1 MLLCAQIVQAEYP
14 DSSEY
19 PLRNKYIRSELTVEQ
34 GLPDNVVN
42 AIAQTENGLLWIG
55 TGTGL
60 ASFDGV
66 AFHPLRLKLEGSAS
80 AGAVNALLRASNG
93 DLWVGTDAGATV
105 LPKASQDHIDPGT
118 LKLLRTAAGVSEDA
132 QIIFEARNRDILV
145 GGKHGLYLYSGKVLV
160 PVLENVYVNRIS
172 QAADGHLYI
181 VTSDGLIEVAG
192 KNRIPATVT
201 AKQLG
206 VQPDQ
211 VFEVHQGSDG
221 TVWYGT
227 HAGIRRQ
234 SNGLVSSLTPSH
246 VGNTATNHIYE
257 DPQGHIWVGTG
268 IGLYLVT
275 GDRLE
280 NLDTLDLPRSIYV
293 TESGDVWLGTNGNG
307 LWHYKPRAI
316 RVYTRKDGLPNDQ
329 PMALLA
335 RPDGQLFVG
344 SNCGFSIFD
353 GKRFRKYFEKD
364 GLTNTCVWSLAQDS
378 KDNVWIG
385 TYGGGL
391 FKFTNG
397 HFTQFSKA
405 DGLPDTVVTKI
416 LVAHDDSLWIA
427 TPNGVS
433 HMQGK
438 KFHNYGRAE
447 GLSSDHVLDIHEDK
461 ADTIWIASPQG
472 IDHLVK
478 ERFQRLDLT
487 LATGDGSP
495 SRFVEDGRS
504 NLYIAGARYGLSRLV
519 NGQLKTIFDNL
530 NVNGMIE
537 LPDSQLWCS
546 SRYGIYR
553 LPVESITKRLT
564 SPESPL
570 DYRWIN
576 TSDGLLS
583 SQTSVG
589 SPNIVRTA
597 DGKVWV
603 ATVKGL
609 AELDVT
615 KWPKAT
621 QNPIIFIPGITIEGI
636 DVPVGQSLT
645 LSPGAHRTEITMA
658 AVDLDAPDTI
668 RMQYRLEGVDS
679 RWQNTTAS
687 RAAVYTTIPPGT
699 HRFLVRSTNSDGVW
713 GKSDFAYDVQQQAFL
728 YERLWFR
735 LLLVGMALFAISAL
749 YLFRVNIL
757 VNQARLVLE
766 ERMRERER
774 IARDLHDTFFQG
786 IQGLLLRFNTGTTHL
801 RQDEPARAIFEE
813 ALQQSDGVM
822 LEGRELVLDLRSPTR
837 DTYDLSEA
845 LAEVALSLR
854 KLGNV
859 TFRSICNGSIQAL
872 HPIVFEEAY
881 RIGKE
886 ALTNGFRHAEASEM
900 ETEINFDRNEFRLR
914 IRDNGIGLD
923 RTTLGDGFREGHW
936 GLPGMRERAAKIGGR
951 LEIWSRTGLGTEI
964 ELRIPASVA
973 YRLRPQIVRS
983 RLAAFLRLG

>member
-1 MLLCAQIVQAEYP
+1 MMQAENP
-14 DSSEY
+14 DSSEH

-66 AFHPLRLKLEGSAS
+66 AFHQLRLKVEGSAS
-80 AGAVNALLRASNG
+80 TGAVNALLRASNG

-105 LPKASQDHIDPGT
+105 LPQAAQDHIDPGT
-118 LKLLRTAAGVSEDA
+118 LKLLRTAAGVSVDA
-132 QIIFEARNRDILV
+132 QVIFETRNRDVWV
-145 GGKHGLYLYSGKVLV
+145 GGRHGLYLCSGRVLI

-172 QAADGHLYI
+172 EAADGHLYI
-181 VTSDGLIEVAG
+181 VANDGLIEVAG
-192 KNRIPATVT
+192 RNRIPATVT

-206 VQPDQ
+206 VPPDQ
-211 VFEVHQGSDG
+211 VFEVHQGRDG

-234 SNGLVSSLTPSH
+234 SNGVVSSLPPSL

-257 DPQGHIWVGTG
+257 DPQGHIWAGTG
-268 IGLYLVT
+268 IGLYLVD
-275 GDRLE
+275 GAKLE
-280 NLDTLDLPRSIYV
+280 NLDTLNLPRSIYV
-293 TESGDVWLGTNGNG
+293 TEAGDVWLGTNGNG

-316 RVYTRKDGLPNDQ
+316 RVYTKQDGLPNDQ

-335 RPDGQLFVG
+335 RPDGKLLVG

-364 GLTNTCVWSLAQDS
+364 GLTNTCIWSLAQDS
-378 KDNVWIG
+378 KENVWIG

-397 HFTQFSKA
+397 NFTQFSKA
-405 DGLPDTVVTKI
+405 EGLPDTVVTKI
-416 LVAHDDSLWIA
+416 VVAHDDSLWIA
-427 TPNGVS
+427 TLNGVS

-438 KFHNYGRAE
+438 QFHSYGRAE

-461 ADTIWIASPQG
+461 AHTIWVASQQG
-472 IDHLVK
+472 IDHLVG
-478 ERFQRLDLT
+478 ERFERLESA
-487 LATGDGSP
+487 LAASDGLP
-495 SRFVEDGRS
+495 SRFVEDGS
-504 NLYIAGARYGLSRLV
+504 GNLYVAGAPYGLSKLE
-519 NGQLKTIFDNL
+519 NGQLTKIFDNL

-537 LPDSQLWCS
+537 LPGHQLWCT
-546 SRYGIYR
+546 SRHGIYR
-553 LPVESITKRLT
+553 FPVESITKRLT
-564 SPESPL
+564 IPDSPL
-570 DYRWIN
+570 DYRWVN

-589 SPNIVRTA
+589 SPNIVQTT

-609 AELDVT
+609 TELDVT

-621 QNPIIFIPGITIEGI
+621 QNPIVFIPGITIEGI
-636 DVPVGQSLT
+636 EVPVGQSLT

-679 RWQNTTAS
+679 GWQNTTAS

-713 GKSDFAYDVQQQAFL
+713 GKSDFAYDVKQQAFL

-735 LLLVGMALFAISAL
+735 LLLAGVALLAISVL
-749 YLFRVNIL
+749 YLVRVNVL
-757 VNQARLVLE
+757 VNQARLVLG
-766 ERMRERER
+766 ERMQERER

-786 IQGLLLRFNTGTTHL
+786 IQGLLLRFNTGTTQL

-837 DTYDLSEA
+837 DTTDLSEA

-854 KLGNV
+854 RLRHV

-872 HPIVFEEAY
+872 HPIIFEEAY

-923 RTTLGDGFREGHW
+923 RNNPRRW
-936 GLPGMRERAAKIGGR
+936 
-951 LEIWSRTGLGTEI
+951 
-964 ELRIPASVA
+964 IP
-973 YRLRPQIVRS
+973 
-983 RLAAFLRLG
+983 

>member
-1 MLLCAQIVQAEYP
+1 MQAENP
-14 DSSEY
+14 DSSEH

-42 AIAQTENGLLWIG
+42 AISQTENGLLWIG

-66 AFHPLRLKLEGSAS
+66 AFHQLRLKVEGSAS
-80 AGAVNALLRASNG
+80 TGAVNALLRASNG

-105 LPKASQDHIDPGT
+105 LPRAAQDHIDPGT
-118 LKLLRTAAGVSEDA
+118 LKLLRTAEGISEDA
-132 QIIFEARNRDILV
+132 QVIFETRNRDILV
-145 GGKHGLYLYSGKVLV
+145 GGRHGLYLYSGKVLV
-160 PVLENVYVNRIS
+160 PVLKNVYVNRIS

-206 VQPDQ
+206 VPPDQ
-211 VFEVHQGSDG
+211 VFEVHQGGDG

-234 SNGLVSSLTPSH
+234 SHGLVSSLTPSH

-257 DPQGHIWVGTG
+257 DPQGHIWAGTG
-268 IGLYLVT
+268 IGLYLVS
-275 GDRLE
+275 GARLE

-316 RVYTRKDGLPNDQ
+316 RVYTKKDGLPNDQ

-335 RPDGQLFVG
+335 RPNGQLLVG

-364 GLTNTCVWSLAQDS
+364 GLTNTCIWSLAQDS
-378 KDNVWIG
+378 KENVWIG

-416 LVAHDDSLWIA
+416 VVAQDDSLWIA
-427 TPNGVS
+427 TPNGLS

-438 KFHNYGRAE
+438 QFHNYGRTE
-447 GLSSDHVLDIHEDK
+447 GLSSDHVLDVHEDG
-461 ADTIWIASPQG
+461 AHTIWVASRQG
-472 IDHLVK
+472 IDHLVG
-478 ERFQRLDLT
+478 ERFERLESA
-487 LATGDGSP
+487 LAANDGLP
-495 SRFVEDGRS
+495 SRFVEDGS
-504 NLYIAGARYGLSRLV
+504 GNCYVAGTPYGLSKLE
-519 NGQLKTIFDNL
+519 NGQLTKIFDNL

-537 LPDSQLWCS
+537 LPGHQLWCT
-546 SRYGIYR
+546 SRHGIYR
-553 LPVESITKRLT
+553 FPFESITKRLT
-564 SPESPL
+564 IPDSPL
-570 DYRWIN
+570 DYRWVN
-576 TSDGLLS
+576 ASDGLLS

-589 SPNIVRTA
+589 SPNIVQTT

-609 AELDVT
+609 AQLDVN
-615 KWPKAT
+615 KWPQAT
-621 QNPIIFIPGITIEGI
+621 QNPIVFIPGITIEGI
-636 DVPVGQSLT
+636 EVPVGQSLT
-645 LSPGAHRTEITMA
+645 LSPGAHRTEITLA

-668 RMQYRLEGVDS
+668 RMQYSLEGVDS
-679 RWQNTTAS
+679 GWQNTNAS

-713 GKSDFAYDVQQQAFL
+713 GKSDFAYDVKQQAFL

-735 LLLVGMALFAISAL
+735 LLLAGVALLAISVL
-749 YLFRVNIL
+749 YLVRVNVL
-757 VNQARLVLE
+757 VIQARLVLG
-766 ERMRERER
+766 ERMQERER

-786 IQGLLLRFNTGTTHL
+786 IQGLLLRFNTGTTQL

-837 DTYDLSEA
+837 DTTDLSEA

-854 KLGNV
+854 RLRHV

-872 HPIVFEEAY
+872 HPIIFEEAY

-923 RTTLGDGFREGHW
+923 RTILGNGFREGHW

-951 LEIWSRTGLGTEI
+951 LDIWSRTGLGTEI

-973 YRLRPQIVRS
+973 YRSRRQPVRS
-983 RLAAFLRLG
+983 RVAAFLRLG